1 MYLKLTNVVIL
12 NVIVKKSCNWSNI
25 TVLFFTAISA
35 PIPILGSHD
44 AGNIIKGGVCTI
56 YNQYF
61 AIFGSVVAF
70 FLPLCVMIVVH
81 LLTIRILRQQ
91 ITVVSSMM
99 NTTRESRL
107 SCNRTLRVSTVSSN
121 NHKQLLLNDSTK
133 QKSIGEF
140 LIQMI
145 FFDGNYQ
152 LASLV
157 FFISKFHTL

>member
-1 MYLKLTNVVIL
+1 M
-12 NVIVKKSCNWSNI
+12 
-25 TVLFFTAISA
+25 
-35 PIPILGSHD
+35 GSHD
-44 AGNIIKGGVCTI
+44 ADNIIKGGVCTI

-99 NTTRESRL
+99 NTTRESRF
-107 SCNRTLRVSTVSSN
+107 SYNRALRVSTVSSN
-121 NHKQLLLNDSTK
+121 NHKQLLLNSSKHDSTK

-145 FFDGNYQ
+145 FFRLKIIN
-152 LASLV
+152 
-157 FFISKFHTL
+157 